1 MEAVV
6 PSTRRRTYNY
16 YRLSRKQKS
25 EPREIKPKK
34 AVTPELS
41 EDESCDES
49 SYESNNERWDE
60 ERENCPQD
68 VCSPPLESYICSAS
82 PRRDIKVDADTT
94 SITPSTASARWKK
107 AQRQPVLMA
116 LFGPNP
122 KPRTPQRRL
131 AVERRHHT
139 TTPVTG
145 ESAPTESTP
154 TDSTESSLSK
164 NDKHTAPVTAQR
176 SSSGGKLSVLPTP
189 TQSTKSQQRKVT
201 CTTCLDDEIP
211 VLKSAKLECGHRMCH
226 ACLKRV
232 FLLSTQDPQLMPPKC
247 CTDTCIPLKHVE
259 RLFSYK
265 FKIAWNKKYD
275 EYTTRNRLY
284 CSAKGCGEWIDP
296 KYIKLDRTVGRRYG
310 VCPKCKTK
318 ACKRCGRRW
327 HGIRDCDNDVDTA
340 AVLDMG
346 REQGWQRCYSCRAMV
361 QLSEGCNHM
370 RCRCNAEFCYLCG
383 AKWKSCECPWFNVPP
398 DQQAPNPW
406 VDFFPVDVRRYR
418 VPDGGAVPPPPPPLP
433 YMFRDRRDMPLDPLN
448 PPYMFRPADIPR
460 PPPPPSGRPRSRRYR
475 REQST
480 EQGQQVDQQQRR
492 TQEAEDEAMARRLQE
507 QEIDAGLGFGDLN
520 LYESRSG
527 RDGAARRER
536 RRRRQTATQDD
547 DNWQDKL
554 RPIEVGEGAVR
565 DS

>member
-16 YRLSRKQKS
+16 YRLSHKRQS
-25 EPREIKPKK
+25 EPRETKPKK

-41 EDESCDES
+41 EDESCDDS
-49 SYESNNERWDE
+49 SYESNNERLDK

-68 VCSPPLESYICSAS
+68 VCLPLAESYIWPSS
-82 PRRDIKVDADTT
+82 QRQDTKVDADTT
-94 SITPSTASARWKK
+94 SITPSTTSARWTK
-107 AQRQPVLMA
+107 AHGQPILMT
-116 LFGPNP
+116 LFGSNP
-122 KPRTPQRRL
+122 KPRTPQRRIV
-131 AVERRHHT
+131 AERRHHT
-139 TTPVTG
+139 TIPVTG
-145 ESAPTESTP
+145 ESAATETTP
-154 TDSTESSLSK
+154 ADSNESSPSK
-164 NDKHTAPVTAQR
+164 SNKHTAPGAPQG
-176 SSSGGKLSVLPTP
+176 SSNGGKPSV
-189 TQSTKSQQRKVT
+189 QSTKPQQRKVT

-247 CTDTCIPLKHVE
+247 CTDTGIPLEHVK
-259 RLFSYK
+259 RLFSNK
-265 FKIAWNKKYD
+265 FKLLWNKKYD

-284 CSAKGCGEWIDP
+284 CPAKGCGEWIDP

-310 VCPKCKTK
+310 ACPKCKTK

-327 HGIRDCDNDVDTA
+327 HGTRDCDNDADTA
-340 AVLDMG
+340 ALLDMG

-383 AKWKSCECPWFNVPP
+383 VKWKTCECPWFNVPP
-398 DQQAPNPW
+398 DQQAPMPW
-406 VDFFPVDVRRYR
+406 ADFFPVDVRRYR
-418 VPDGGAVPPPPPPLP
+418 VPDDGAVPMPPPPLP
-433 YMFRDRRDMPLDPLN
+433 HIFRDRRDMPLDPLN
-448 PPYMFRPADIPR
+448 PPYMFRPPDIPL
-460 PPPPPSGRPRSRRYR
+460 PPPQPVRPTRSRRYR
-475 REQST
+475 RDQLT
-480 EQGQQVDQQQRR
+480 EEGQQVDQQQRQ

-507 QEIDAGLGFGDLN
+507 QEINAGLGFGDLN
-520 LYESRSG
+520 LHENRSG
-527 RDGAARRER
+527 RDAAARRER

-547 DNWQDKL
+547 DNWQDRL

-565 DS
+565 EA